1 MRLSIHSIII
11 IAAATLLTMPP
22 LAAQTPA
29 PEPVPAEAP
38 DLATL
43 APAEQAGRLGLK
55 LPRLPWHVA
64 DFWWNFEQPIGKFES
79 LDVEVT
85 VDRDLPPDVNLYV
98 SPVGV
103 AEINGLQFY
112 GGLQTNIN
120 GWATK
125 ESRERVSP
133 GRGAIF
139 SRWSSDKKTP
149 IGLGQ
154 VRKAADGLCESAGY
168 EGEFCSVRRPFNW
181 GKGTYTYSI
190 VKGDTETVDGVVR
203 TWFHCLVR
211 AHSNQVTTAVGS
223 LSFEGTDFTYWA
235 RHSAFLEI
243 YSTQKIPQSNIPRVV
258 VTFGYPRING
268 VKPALKRAT
277 VNYNAT
283 GRAMAPACAN
293 ARADGEC
300 IVVELGPI
308 FQRDPA
314 AGSQSLE
321 VKPK

>member
-1 MRLSIHSIII
+1 MRRFFAPVFLLVATSF
-11 IAAATLLTMPP
+11 AAAPP
-22 LAAQTPA
+22 LLAQDPPPA
-29 PEPVPAEAP
+29 PVPAVDPAALP
-38 DLATL
+38 
-43 APAEQAGRLGLK
+43 PAEQAAKLGLT
-55 LPRLPWHVA
+55 LPKLPWHVA
-64 DFWWNFEQPIGKFES
+64 DFWWAFGEPVERFES
-79 LDVEVT
+79 LDVDVT
-85 VDRDLPPDVNLYV
+85 IDRELPADMNLYV

-103 AEINGLQFY
+103 AQINGLQFY

-125 ESRERVSP
+125 ESRQRVSP

-149 IGLGQ
+149 IGLGH

-190 VKGDTETVDGVVR
+190 VKGDTETVEGVAH

-223 LSFEGTDFTYWA
+223 LRFEGTDFTYWA
-235 RHSAFLEI
+235 KHAAFLEI
-243 YSTQKIPQSNIPRVV
+243 YSTQPIPRSNIPRVV

-268 VKPALKRAT
+268 VKPPAKRVS

-283 GRAMAPACAN
+283 GRAQAPACAT
-293 ARADGEC
+293 ARADGEN

-314 AGSQSLE
+314 AGTQDLE
-321 VKPK
+321 LQPR